1 MTKSGSASAD
11 RSEKERSRLLVGWD
25 IATALTAGLLA
36 GIVYWQGAAPGVLP
50 GDSGELQFAAWLA
63 GLPHPT
69 GYPLYM
75 LLGWA
80 WSHGLGVL
88 GLASPAA
95 AMNLLSAA
103 LGGLAVALAT
113 LFFLALTETLTETGA
128 TASRWLLRG
137 AAFAATLLFA
147 FTPTFWSQ
155 ALIAEVY
162 TLHAALTAAIL
173 WLALLWRKDQQAR
186 AGVSPLLWALALVV
200 GLGLAHHRTTVL
212 LLPVLVVFLWA
223 VAGGRYWRNHWGAAL
238 AAAGLLLLPLLL
250 YLYVPLRAGHSPWL
264 TLAWQA
270 GQRLDLLDRSPAG
283 LVSFVLGRGF
293 AGELHGLQ
301 HALAQ
306 VAGLPG
312 RLGGELTWIGVALAV
327 AGALILAARRRWSV
341 LWLTGASFIAFTTFN
356 LFYAIGDI
364 AVFYIPAYLLAC
376 GWVAVTIAWLVE
388 TVERALSGRGQLGRW
403 LPAAIVLAFIALPLL
418 LFTSQAAAQNRS
430 HDTAAADWWTALLA
444 ANPPA
449 DAILLS
455 NDRDELMPLWYL
467 QQVDGTRPDLA
478 GVFPLLLPNAGW
490 STIGRALDS
499 ALTIGR
505 PVYLIKPMPGLE
517 IKARLGETDA
527 SGLTPVFDPA
537 VSREPMVTTD
547 ATVGDSVHLL
557 GYDIQ
562 PAEPQPGDSLHVDLY
577 WQAGQPLDADV
588 TSFVQLLASNDEKIA
603 QSDHQPGGVYYPSSL
618 WQPGETLLDRH
629 ELTIPADAAPGPYR
643 LLVGLY
649 RLTEAG
655 VEPIGQT
662 TFDLAATN

>member
-1 MTKSGSASAD
+1 MSETGSTSVD
-11 RSEKERSRLLVGWD
+11 RSGKAQSRLLTGWD
-25 IATALTAGLLA
+25 VAAALVAGTLAGL
-36 GIVYWQGAAPGVLP
+36 VYWQGAAPGVLP
-50 GDSGELQFAAWLA
+50 GDSGEFQFAAWLA

-80 WSHGLGVL
+80 WSHGLAAL
-88 GLASPAA
+88 GLPSPAA

-113 LFFLALTETLTETGA
+113 LFFLALAETLTEQEA

-137 AAFAATLLFA
+137 AGFAAALLFA

-173 WLALLWRKDQQAR
+173 WLALLWRKDQASGE
-186 AGVSPLLWALALVV
+186 GVSPLLWVLALVA
-200 GLGLAHHRTTVL
+200 GLSLAHHRTTVL
-212 LLPVLVVFLWA
+212 LLPVVAVFLWA
-223 VAGGRYWRNHWGAAL
+223 VTGGRYWRIHWRAAL
-238 AAAGLLLLPLLL
+238 GAAGLLLLPLLL

-264 TLAWQA
+264 TLAWQP
-270 GQRLDLLDRSPAG
+270 GQPLNLLDRSPAG
-283 LVSFVLGRGF
+283 LVSYLLGRGF

-306 VAGLPG
+306 TAVLPG
-312 RLGGELTWIGVALAV
+312 RLTGELTWFGGALAA

-341 LWLTGASFIAFTTFN
+341 LWLTGSGFVAFVAFN

-376 GWVAVTIAWLVE
+376 GWMAVTIGWLAEQVA
-388 TVERALSGRGQLGRW
+388 RALAGRGQLGRW
-403 LPAAIVLAFIALPLL
+403 LPAVVVLAFVALPLF

-430 HDTAAADWWTALLA
+430 RDTAAADWWTALLA
-444 ANPPA
+444 ADPAA

-467 QQVDGTRPDLA
+467 QQVDGVRPDLA
-478 GVFPLLLPNAGW
+478 GVFPLLLPDADW
-490 STIGRALDS
+490 SNIGGALDS
-499 ALTIGR
+499 ALATGR
-505 PVYLIKPMPGLE
+505 PVALIKPMPGLE
-517 IKARLGETDA
+517 IKARLGEADV
-527 SGLTPVFDPA
+527 SGLTPVIGPA
-537 VSREPMVTTD
+537 MTGQPAMRAD
-547 ATVGDSVHLL
+547 ALMGDAVRLL

-562 PAEPQPGDSLHVDLY
+562 PAEPRPGDSLRVDLY
-577 WQAGQPLDADV
+577 WQASQPAGADF
-588 TSFVQLLASNDEKIA
+588 TSFVQLLSAEGEKVA
-603 QSDHQPGGVYYPSSL
+603 QSDHIPGGVYYPSSL
-618 WQPGETLLDRH
+618 WRPDETLLDRH
-629 ELTIPADAAPGPYR
+629 ELTIPPSAAPGPYR

-649 RLTEAG
+649 RQSDAG
-655 VEPIGQT
+655 IEPVGET
-662 TFDLAATN
+662 TFDLVPRQ

>member
-1 MTKSGSASAD
+1 MTESGSVSAD
-11 RSEKERSRLLVGWD
+11 RSEKAHDRLLAGWD
-25 IATALTAGLLA
+25 VGTALAAGLLT
-36 GIVYWQGAAPGVLP
+36 GLVYWQGAAPGVLP
-50 GDSGELQFAAWLA
+50 GDSGEFQFAAWLA

-80 WSHGLGVL
+80 WSHGLAAL

-113 LFFLALTETLTETGA
+113 LFFLALTETLTEGKVT
-128 TASRWLLRG
+128 TSRWLLRG
-137 AAFAATLLFA
+137 AAFAAALLFA

-162 TLHAALTAAIL
+162 TLHAILTAAIL
-173 WLALLWRKDQQAR
+173 WLALLWRKDQASR
-186 AGVSPLLWALALVV
+186 EGVSPLLWALALVA

-212 LLPVLVVFLWA
+212 LLPVLVVFFWA
-223 VAGGRYWRNHWGAAL
+223 VAGGRYWRNHWRAAL
-238 AAAGLLLLPLLL
+238 AAAGLLLLPLIL
-250 YLYVPLRAGHSPWL
+250 YLYVPLRAQHSPWL
-264 TLAWQA
+264 TLTWQP
-270 GQRLDLLDRSPAG
+270 GQPLDLLDRSPSG
-283 LVSFVLGRGF
+283 LMNYLLGRGF
-293 AGELHGLQ
+293 AGELRGLQ

-306 VAGLPG
+306 SPALPG
-312 RLGGELTWIGVALAV
+312 RLAGELTWFGVALA
-327 AGALILAARRRWSV
+327 ATGALILAARRRWCV
-341 LWLTGASFIAFTTFN
+341 LWLTGAAFVAFVAFN

-376 GWVAVTIAWLVE
+376 GWIAITIVWLAELVARV
-388 TVERALSGRGQLGRW
+388 LSGRGQLGRW
-403 LPAAIVLAFIALPLL
+403 LPAVVVLAFIALPLL

-430 HDTAAADWWTALLA
+430 QNTAAADWWTALLA

-467 QQVDGTRPDLA
+467 QQVDGVRPDLA
-478 GVFPLLLPNAGW
+478 GVFPRLLADTDWAN
-490 STIGRALDS
+490 IGGALDS
-499 ALTIGR
+499 ALATGR
-505 PVYLIKPMPGLE
+505 PVALIKPMPGLE

-527 SGLTPVFDPA
+527 SGLTPVLGPA
-537 VSREPMVTTD
+537 VTGEPALRTD
-547 ATVGDSVHLL
+547 ALIGDWLRLL

-562 PAEPQPGDSLHVDLY
+562 PDEPQPDDLLRVDLY
-577 WQAGQPLDADV
+577 WQPDQPATADV
-588 TSFVQLLASNDEKIA
+588 TSFVQLLTVEGEKVA

-618 WQPGETLLDRH
+618 WRPGETLLDRH
-629 ELTIPADAAPGPYR
+629 ELTIPPNAAPGPYR

-649 RLTEAG
+649 RQVNGETEP
-655 VEPIGQT
+655 VGQAI
-662 TFDLAATN
+662 FNLAAAN

>member
-1 MTKSGSASAD
+1 MTDSDAPANSRG
-11 RSEKERSRLLVGWD
+11 RLLAGWD
-25 IATALTAGLLA
+25 AGVAVAAGLLA
-36 GIVYWQGAAPGVLP
+36 GIAYWLGAAPSVLP
-50 GDSGELQFAAWLA
+50 GDSGEFQFAAWLA

-80 WSHGLGVL
+80 WSHLLAAL

-113 LFFLALTETLTETGA
+113 LFFLALTETLSERGA
-128 TASRWLLRG
+128 IAGRWLLRG
-137 AAFAATLLFA
+137 AAVAAALLFA

-162 TLHAALTAAIL
+162 TLHVALTAAIL
-173 WLALLWRKDQQAR
+173 WLALLWRKDQR
-186 AGVSPLLWALALVV
+186 ASSPDRVSPLLWTLALVA
-200 GLGLAHHRTTVL
+200 GLSLAHHRTTVL
-212 LLPVLVVFLWA
+212 LLPVVAAFLWI
-223 VAGGRYWRNHWGAAL
+223 VAGGRYWRNHWRAAL

-270 GQRLDLLDRSPAG
+270 DQPLELLDQSPAG
-283 LVSFVLGRGF
+283 LVSYLLGRGF

-306 VAGLPG
+306 TAALPG
-312 RLGGELTWIGVALAV
+312 RLGGELSWVGVALAA

-341 LWLTGASFIAFTTFN
+341 LWLTGAAFVAFTAFN

-376 GWVAVTIAWLVE
+376 GWMAITIGWLAEVLA
-388 TVERALSGRGQLGRW
+388 RALADHGRLARW
-403 LPAAIVLAFIALPLL
+403 LPAAVALAFIALPLF

-430 HDTAAADWWTALLA
+430 RDTAAADRWTALLTA
-444 ANPPA
+444 DPPG

-467 QQVDGTRPDLA
+467 QQVNGIRPDLA
-478 GVFPLLLPNAGW
+478 GVFPLLLADEDW

-499 ALTIGR
+499 ALDSGR

-517 IKARLGETDA
+517 IKARLGEADA
-527 SGLTPVFDPA
+527 SGLTPVLGPA
-537 VSREPMVTTD
+537 VTGQPAVRAD
-547 ATVGDSVHLL
+547 ALMGDTVRLL

-562 PAEPQPGDSLHVDLY
+562 PGEPQPGDSLRVELY
-577 WQAGQPLDADV
+577 WQASQPAGADL
-588 TSFVQLLASNDEKIA
+588 TSFVQLLAGNDEKLA
-603 QSDHQPGGVYYPSSL
+603 QSDQQPGGVFYPSSL
-618 WQPGETLLDRH
+618 WRPGETLLDRH
-629 ELTIPADAAPGPYR
+629 ELTIPSSAAPGPYR

-649 RLTEAG
+649 RQTDAG
-655 VEPIGQT
+655 IEPVGET
-662 TFDLAATN
+662 AFDLAVRQ